1 MNIQK
6 FPIFELASSDFE
18 KLCVE
23 LFEAEG
29 GKFRLVAHTDFDI
42 EGRRPLSS
50 GDIET
55 FAIEVRHRSVFQVE
69 ALRRFISRI
78 RDSGEKFD
86 RLVFIT
92 SALIAGKQWIS
103 VERVLSQELG
113 RCTEVIG
120 QAELFTLLKS
130 HPKIVEKYFA
140 KVSEKRR
147 KFRWSLASS
156 IGVVFVSLLSMLSAI
171 LPIFNDTNPNSFEEK
186 IRSVEKNLAGLK
198 SLENSLQDL
207 KFELE
212 SKSEESALVKAE
224 YEEALKLKS
233 FTQDQIE
240 QFKKAVNTQSA
251 TDTVMNYSLGFLLGV
266 FGSII
271 ATVIT
276 DKWKAKRALVR
287 S

>member
-6 FPIFELASSDFE
+6 FPIFELAPSDFE

-42 EGRRPLSS
+42 EGRRLLPS

-55 FAIEVRHRSVFQVE
+55 FAIEVRHRSVFQIE

-92 SALIAGKQWIS
+92 SALIAGKQWLS

-113 RCTEVIG
+113 RCTDVIG

-130 HPKIVEKYFA
+130 HPKIAEKYFT
-140 KVSEKRR
+140 KVSGKRR
-147 KFRWSLASS
+147 KLRWSLASS
-156 IGVVFVSLLSMLSAI
+156 FGVVLVSITSMLSAI
-171 LPIFNDTNPNSFEEK
+171 LPIFNDANPTSFEEK
-186 IRSVEKNLAGLK
+186 IHSVEQNLAGLK
-198 SLENSLQDL
+198 SLENSLKDL
-207 KFELE
+207 KFELK
-212 SKSEESALVKAE
+212 SKSEESVRIKAE

-233 FTQDQIE
+233 FTQDQME

-251 TDTVMNYSLGFLLGV
+251 TDTFMNYFLGFLLGV
-266 FGSII
+266 FGSIL

-276 DKWKAKRALVR
+276 DTWKTKRALVR